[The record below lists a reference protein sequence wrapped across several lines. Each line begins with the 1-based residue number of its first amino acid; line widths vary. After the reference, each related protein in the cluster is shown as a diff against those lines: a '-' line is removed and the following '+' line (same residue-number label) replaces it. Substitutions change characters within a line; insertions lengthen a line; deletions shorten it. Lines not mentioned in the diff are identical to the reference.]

1 MKLIKPNCRIQFT
14 AEDIQFILQT
24 LGKKRGDEGL
34 LRQLI
39 SDEECRD
46 LLLDDDTLFRAL
58 LEHRG
63 CLHVSHRF
71 YFFVIV
77 RHVLRAAGIEDR
89 AVADYTAELLVE
101 YSQQEATRCRL
112 PGQAEPVDYFF
123 EMLAALQDADDR
135 TRFHIRAHIG
145 NHSLFFS
152 GVFHKRI
159 LARAERKGA
168 PGLSYY
174 EALGES
180 NFRIASDHRLAARYD
195 LAPIYAKLADN
206 FHAAREAL
214 NDMTERLVTIGD
226 PDEDLDRFLLTAL
239 NPQK

>member
-1 MKLIKPNCRIQFT
+1 MKLIKANCRVQFT

-24 LGKKRGDEGL
+24 LGRSRGDENL
-34 LRQLI
+34 LRQLV

-58 LEHRG
+58 LEQRG
-63 CLHVSHRF
+63 CLRVSHRF

-77 RHVLRAAGIEDR
+77 RHVLRSAGIEDR
-89 AVADYTAELLVE
+89 GVADYTAELLVE
-101 YSQQEATRCRL
+101 YSQQEAARCRL
-112 PGQAEPVDYFF
+112 PGQPEAIEYFF
-123 EMLAALQDADDR
+123 EMLAALQEADDR

-152 GVFHKRI
+152 GVFPKRI

-180 NFRIASDHRLAARYD
+180 SFRIASDHRLAARYD
-195 LAPIYAKLADN
+195 LAPIYSTLADN

-214 NDMTERLVTIGD
+214 NDMSERLVTLGD
-226 PDEDLDRFLLTAL
+226 ADEGLDRFLLETLSPA
-239 NPQK
+239 K

>member
-1 MKLIKPNCRIQFT
+1 MKLIKANCRVQFT

-24 LGKKRGDEGL
+24 LGRSRGDENL

-58 LEHRG
+58 LEQRG
-63 CLHVSHRF
+63 CLRVSHRF

-77 RHVLRAAGIEDR
+77 RHVLRSAGIEDR
-89 AVADYTAELLVE
+89 GVADYTAELLVE
-101 YSQQEATRCRL
+101 YSQQEAARCRL
-112 PGQAEPVDYFF
+112 PGQPEPMEYFF
-123 EMLAALQDADDR
+123 EMLAALQEADDR

-152 GVFHKRI
+152 GVFPKRI

-180 NFRIASDHRLAARYD
+180 SFRIASDHRLAARYD
-195 LAPIYAKLADN
+195 LAPIYSSLADN
-206 FHAAREAL
+206 FHAARAAL
-214 NDMTERLVTIGD
+214 NDMSERLVTLGD
-226 PDEDLDRFLLTAL
+226 ADEGLDRFLLETLSPA
-239 NPQK
+239 K

>member
-1 MKLIKPNCRIQFT
+1 MKLIKANCRVQFT

-24 LGKKRGDEGL
+24 LGQSRRDENL

-46 LLLDDDTLFRAL
+46 LLLDDDALFRAL
-58 LEHRG
+58 LEQRG
-63 CLHVSHRF
+63 CLRVSHRF

-77 RHVLRAAGIEDR
+77 RHVLRSAGIEDR

-101 YSQQEATRCRL
+101 YSQQEAARCRL
-112 PGQAEPVDYFF
+112 PGQPEAIEYFF
-123 EMLAALQDADDR
+123 EMLAALQEADDR

-152 GVFHKRI
+152 GVFPKRI

-180 NFRIASDHRLAARYD
+180 SFRIASDHRLAARYD
-195 LAPIYAKLADN
+195 LAPIYSTLADN

-214 NDMTERLVTIGD
+214 NDMSERLVTLGD
-226 PDEDLDRFLLTAL
+226 ADEGLDRFLLETLSPA
-239 NPQK
+239 K